1 MAKRI
6 LITGGL
12 GFIGSYAVDKFHSE
26 GWEVDVVDNKYSNAI
41 DELPEGVKLYECN
54 ILDFEFRNHGPYDTI
69 LHLASPV
76 GPAGVLKWAGR
87 MGGEIVNDCYWAIE
101 AALHFDAQL
110 VFYSTS
116 EIYGHRD
123 ELCFLDEDADKIL
136 VGNYKVRNEYAIGKL
151 LSEIIVSN
159 TRQAK
164 PELRYNIIRP
174 FNISG
179 ARQQPDGGFV
189 IPRFVRQAL
198 AGDPITVF
206 GDGSQ
211 VRAFTH
217 VQDIVEGTYE
227 IIESGYEN
235 EIWCIGNP
243 LNQCSILEI
252 AQKIV
257 EMTGSDS
264 IIDTVDP
271 KEIYGPM
278 YEEAWDKLPDSSKL
292 RRLTGWYPKWSI
304 DGIIMDAINY
314 WEYIRKKHSFNH
326 LTTPTYPLDLF
337 SEQSEHD

>member
-1 MAKRI
+1 MNRI

-12 GFIGSYAVDKFHSE
+12 GFIGSCAVDKFHSE
-26 GWEVDVVDNKYSNAI
+26 GWQVDVVDNKYSNAVN
-41 DELPEGVKLYECN
+41 DVPDGVLLHECGVV
-54 ILDFEFRNHGPYDTI
+54 DFDYTKHGPYDTI

-87 MGGEIVNDCYWAIE
+87 MGGEIVNDCYWAMR
-101 AALHFDAQL
+101 AALYHDAEL

-116 EIYGHRD
+116 EIYGHRSD
-123 ELCFLDEDADKIL
+123 LCQLDEEADKLL
-136 VGNYKVRNEYAIGKL
+136 VGDYKVRNEYSVGKL
-151 LSEIIVSN
+151 LSEIIISN
-159 TRQAK
+159 TKQAK

-189 IPRFVRQAL
+189 MPRFTRQAL
-198 AGDPITVF
+198 AGEPITVF

-217 VQDIVEGTYE
+217 VKDIVDGTYE
-227 IIESGYEN
+227 IINSEYEN

-243 LNQCSILEI
+243 LNQCSIMEI

-257 EMTGSDS
+257 KATNSESV
-264 IIDTVDP
+264 IDTVDP

-278 YEEAWDKLPDSSKL
+278 YEEAWDKVPDSSKL
-292 RRLTGWYPKWSI
+292 RSRLGWYPKWST
-304 DGIIMDAINY
+304 DAIIADVVKY
-314 WEYIRKKHSFNH
+314 WEEQTKKEWGQN
-326 LTTPTYPLDLF
+326 
-337 SEQSEHD
+337 EQ